1 MADRNAQWNKIFNE
15 AQQNNEILNN
25 ANVVKGLSL
34 IIHLNERVSFST
46 KTPYWSY
53 GCTIFDNLIKSFV
66 YYSDC
71 INQQFN
77 NKQSIDVNTRQ
88 YIIYNKT
95 VIKFLTSLVN
105 NTDDVQIIQN
115 EILHLKWNYDIISF
129 VMRAVLCPDKLRR
142 IVRFASRVMNVYE
155 GRRHTS

>member
-1 MADRNAQWNKIFNE
+1 MSDKNMQWNKIFLE

-53 GCTIFDNLIKSFV
+53 GCTIFDNLIKSFI
-66 YYSDC
+66 YYSSC

-77 NKQSIDVNTRQ
+77 NKQSIDVNTRS
-88 YIIYNKT
+88 YITYNKT

-105 NTDDVQIIQN
+105 NTDDIQIIQN
-115 EILHLKWNYDIISF
+115 EMLQSFGTLIQTYNNNHINNKDPNILLLFSS
-129 VMRAVLCPDKLRR
+129 VLEKVKNNNPEK
-142 IVRFASRVMNVYE
+142 
-155 GRRHTS
+155 